1 MWEESAKD
9 ASQPQVVSVFCCSLR
24 QHLLKG
30 LLSLLLVRSAR
41 LKQWAWL
48 WSLSEILLVLFTL
61 QDWALSGLE
70 SYQVCFSVCLQFCVL
85 FLLCGRYTH
94 THTHTHTYT
103 LFFGIDSHLSLFIF
117 SFGPHFWYAEVPRP
131 RVKPPP
137 QQWQHCIF
145 NLLSHQG
152 TPKPFVCL
160 FSLFYILLC
169 LEQREF
175 WGYEQTDSS
184 SPRRHHKVSL
194 ILNFFLTVCP
204 CFMNMHH
211 TFSS

>member
-1 MWEESAKD
+1 MSLAL
-9 ASQPQVVSVFCCSLR
+9 VSVWNTFSSLYPS
-24 QHLLKG
+24 G
-30 LLSLLLVRSAR
+30 LSSFRARVLSSLFFSLLTILCSIFA
-41 LKQWAWL
+41 L
-48 WSLSEILLVLFTL
+48 WEIYTH
-61 QDWALSGLE
+61 
-70 SYQVCFSVCLQFCVL
+70 
-85 FLLCGRYTH
+85 TH